1 MSDESKL
8 DQVEVITLEQ
18 QEHPITIPRDPSK
31 TGNKPKELVAVEVYG
46 YECGRGKNR
55 RVVFPED
62 VYKLAAMGSTDV
74 EIAKWFDMPLNTM
87 RDNFRNIA
95 EKGREDLKQS
105 LRMAQIKAAL
115 AGNPTMLI
123 WLGKNLLGQ
132 SDNPNQT
139 EDKIP
144 LPWSDD

>member
-1 MSDESKL
+1 MTEESKR
-8 DQVEVITLEQ
+8 DDVEVITLEQ
-18 QEHPITIPRDPSK
+18 QGHPITIPRDPSK

-62 VYKLAAMGSTDV
+62 VYKLAAMGSTDA
-74 EIAKWFDMPLNTM
+74 EIARWFDMPLNTM
-87 RDNFRNIA
+87 RDNFRIIA

-105 LRMAQIKAAL
+105 LRMAQIKTAL

-123 WLGKNLLGQ
+123 WLGKNILGQ

-144 LPWSDD
+144 LPWIED

>member
-1 MSDESKL
+1 
-8 DQVEVITLEQ
+8 
-18 QEHPITIPRDPSK
+18 
-31 TGNKPKELVAVEVYG
+31 
-46 YECGRGKNR
+46 
-55 RVVFPED
+55 
-62 VYKLAAMGSTDV
+62 MGSTDV